1 MIILNFLFSIIS
13 FLSTDL
19 RAVEAAAEAIG
30 SLNPREFDI
39 RFNPDA
45 YVPEVVPSKCEV
57 ACFFFFLI
65 LSFCNTLA
73 VLCFPQISENYL
85 SATTFIRLN

>member
-1 MIILNFLFSIIS
+1 M
-13 FLSTDL
+13 

-57 ACFFFFLI
+57 TFLF
-65 LSFCNTLA
+65 SFLFIISA
-73 VLCFPQISENYL
+73 QIMLRFLHN
-85 SATTFIRLN
+85 FIQFSC

>member
-1 MIILNFLFSIIS
+1 M
-13 FLSTDL
+13 

-45 YVPEVVPSKCEV
+45 YVPEVVPSKYEV
-57 ACFFFFLI
+57 LFYFHFYLFF
-65 LSFCNTLA
+65 SPDYA
-73 VLCFPQISENYL
+73 
-85 SATTFIRLN
+85 

>member
-1 MIILNFLFSIIS
+1 M
-13 FLSTDL
+13 

-45 YVPEVVPSKCEV
+45 YVPEVVPSKYEV
-57 ACFFFFLI
+57 TFLFSFLFI
-65 LSFCNTLA
+65 FQPRLCLDFYTTLSNFHA
-73 VLCFPQISENYL
+73 E
-85 SATTFIRLN
+85 

>member
-1 MIILNFLFSIIS
+1 MFAQLGFFCLGLQVYFFSFILLITNLSNIIFIFIIK
-13 FLSTDL
+13 DL

-45 YVPEVVPSKCEV
+45 YVPEVIPSKCEV
-57 ACFFFFLI
+57 SFIYLTGYFCF
-65 LSFCNTLA
+65 
-73 VLCFPQISENYL
+73 
-85 SATTFIRLN
+85 